1 LHQQVLQEKIEL
13 PDEKETETEL
23 QVSSEKRLPDFLPGS
38 KDHLPILFRA
48 VECARNGIVITDPLR
63 VDNPIIYAN
72 PAFSQLTGYGP
83 EQIIGRNCRFLQ
95 RDDREQVA
103 VREVREAIS
112 KEMPITTILR
122 NYKKNGSLFWNELT
136 VSPVKD
142 EKGRVINFVGVQND
156 VTARI
161 DSERRVQEFYSVIS
175 HELRTPLSSIHGAL
189 TAIEDGT
196 AGRVNSQV
204 LRLVRIAVDNSTRL
218 MRLINDILDWKKLE
232 AGKFKLSLANFDPA
246 NAVASVINELQ
257 ATAEAK
263 HVELVPRVF
272 PHHEVFADQDRIVQ
286 VLDNLTANA
295 IKFSQPNTRVIIT
308 LEAPACDTIRFSV
321 SDQGPGIPAAQ
332 MDKLF
337 VRFQQLD
344 SSDTRKKGGSGLGLA
359 ICKAIVELHGGNIGV
374 SSVVGEGSSFW
385 FEIFS

>member
-1 LHQQVLQEKIEL
+1 L
-13 PDEKETETEL
+13 PDEDQKSRQQTF
-23 QVSSEKRLPDFLPGS
+23 SAGRHANFLPGHS
-38 KDHLPILFRA
+38 DQLQLLVRA

-63 VDNPIIYAN
+63 TDNPIIYAN
-72 PAFSQLTGYGP
+72 PAFSELTGYAN

-103 VREVREAIS
+103 VKEVRDAIS
-112 KEMPITTILR
+112 KGMTITSILR
-122 NYKKNGSLFWNELT
+122 NYKKNGTLFWNELT

-142 EKGRVINFVGVQND
+142 EQGRIINFVGIQND

-161 DSERRVQEFYSVIS
+161 DSEKRVQEFYSVIS

-189 TAIEDGT
+189 TAIEEGS
-196 AGRVNSQV
+196 AGRANAQV
-204 LRLVRIAVDNSTRL
+204 MRLVRIATDNSTRL

-232 AGKFKLSLANFDPA
+232 AGKFKLNLASFDPEQ
-246 NAVASVINELQ
+246 AVTAVISELQ
-257 ATAEAK
+257 SMAEAK
-263 HVELVPRVF
+263 KVDLFAEVL
-272 PHHEVFADQDRIVQ
+272 PHHDLLADQDRIIQ
-286 VLDNLTANA
+286 VLINLTANA
-295 IKFSQPNTRVIIT
+295 IKFSPEGRRVQIR
-308 LEAPACDTIRFSV
+308 LEAPAQDTIRFSV
-321 SDQGPGIPAAQ
+321 IDRGPGIANEH

>member
-1 LHQQVLQEKIEL
+1 MPEENGEL
-13 PDEKETETEL
+13 KAKTFNENSHT
-23 QVSSEKRLPDFLPGS
+23 DFLPGR
-38 KDHLPILFRA
+38 KDHLPLLFRA

-63 VDNPIIYAN
+63 TDNPIIYSN
-72 PAFSQLTGYGP
+72 PAFSQLTGYAS

-103 VREVREAIS
+103 VKEVREAIS

-122 NYKKNGSLFWNELT
+122 NYKRNGTLFWNELT
-136 VSPVKD
+136 ISPVKD
-142 EKGRVINFVGVQND
+142 ENGRVINFVGVQND

-161 DSERRVQEFYSVIS
+161 DSEKRVQEFYSVIS

-189 TAIEDGT
+189 TAVEDGT
-196 AGRVNSQV
+196 AGKVNAQV
-204 LRLVRIAVDNSTRL
+204 MRLVRIAVDNSNRL

-232 AGKFKLSLANFDPA
+232 AGKFKLSLATFDPA
-246 NAVASVINELQ
+246 QAIVSAINELQ

-263 HVELVPRVF
+263 GIVLEPRIMT
-272 PHHEVFADQDRIVQ
+272 HHDLFADQDRIIQ
-286 VLDNLTANA
+286 VLSNLTANA
-295 IKFSQPNTRVIIT
+295 IKFSPPNSRVIIT
-308 LEAPACDTIRFSV
+308 LEAPAPDTIRFSV
-321 SDQGPGIPAAQ
+321 SDRGPGIPSEQ

-385 FEIFS
+385 FEIFG

>member
-1 LHQQVLQEKIEL
+1 MSS
-13 PDEKETETEL
+13 TERM
-23 QVSSEKRLPDFLPGS
+23 SSNPGFLPGHS
-38 KDHLPILFRA
+38 DQLQLLMRA
-48 VECARNGIVITDPLR
+48 VECARNGIVITDPSKT
-63 VDNPIIYAN
+63 DNPIIYAN
-72 PAFSQLTGYGP
+72 PAFSQLTGYAN

-95 RDDREQVA
+95 RDDREQPA
-103 VREVREAIS
+103 VKELRDAIKKEV
-112 KEMPITTILR
+112 PITTILK
-122 NYKKNGSLFWNELT
+122 NYRRNGSHFWNELT

-142 EKGRVINFVGVQND
+142 ENGKVANFVGVQND

-189 TAIEDGT
+189 TAVEDGS

-204 LRLVRIAVDNSTRL
+204 MRLVRIAVDNSTRL
-218 MRLINDILDWKKLE
+218 MRLINDILDWKQLE
-232 AGKFKLSLANFDPA
+232 AGKFKLTLANFDPQQ
-246 NAVASVINELQ
+246 AVDAVVQELQ
-257 ATAEAK
+257 ATAETK
-263 HVELVPRVF
+263 KVSLVSEIM
-272 PHHEVFADQDRIVQ
+272 PHHSILADQDRVIQ
-286 VLDNLTANA
+286 ILSNLTANA
-295 IKFSQPNTRVIIT
+295 IKFSPPKGRVTIR
-308 LEAPACDTIRFSV
+308 LEAPASDTVRFTV
-321 SDQGPGIPAAQ
+321 TDEGPGILPEQ

-374 SSVVGEGSSFW
+374 SSRVNEGSSFW

>member
-1 LHQQVLQEKIEL
+1 MSEEA
-13 PDEKETETEL
+13 ET
-23 QVSSEKRLPDFLPGS
+23 QAKSQPQPSSESRHTDFLPGHS
-38 KDHLPILFRA
+38 DHLPLLFRA

-63 VDNPIIYAN
+63 PDNPIIYAN
-72 PAFSQLTGYGP
+72 PAFSQLTGYAA

-95 RDDREQVA
+95 RDDRDQAA
-103 VREVREAIS
+103 VKEIREAII
-112 KEMPITTILR
+112 KEVPITTILR
-122 NYKKNGSLFWNELT
+122 NYKKNGTLFWNELT
-136 VSPVKD
+136 ISPVRD

-189 TAIEDGT
+189 TAIEDGS
-196 AGRVNSQV
+196 AGRASAQV
-204 LRLVRIAVDNSTRL
+204 MRLVKIAVDNSTRL

-232 AGKFKLSLANFDPA
+232 AGKFKLSLATFDPA
-246 NAVASVINELQ
+246 QAVSSTISELQ

-263 HVELVPRVF
+263 GVDLVPQIH
-272 PHHEVFADQDRIVQ
+272 PYHEIHADQDRLVQ
-286 VLDNLTANA
+286 VLSNLVANA
-295 IKFSQPNTRVIIT
+295 IKFSPPESRVIIA
-308 LEAPACDTIRFSV
+308 LEAPSSDTIRFSV
-321 SDQGPGIPAAQ
+321 TDNGPGIPSEQ
-332 MDKLF
+332 MEKLF

-359 ICKAIVELHGGNIGV
+359 ISKAIVELHGGNIGV

>member
-1 LHQQVLQEKIEL
+1 MIKL
-13 PDEKETETEL
+13 PDEKDIEL
-23 QVSSEKRLPDFLPGS
+23 KSPAIVENHHSDFLPGRS
-38 KDHLPILFRA
+38 DHLAILFRA
-48 VECARNGIVITDPLR
+48 VECARNGIVITDPSR
-63 VDNPIIYAN
+63 ADNPIIYAN
-72 PAFSQLTGYGP
+72 PAFSQLTGYAT

-103 VREVREAIS
+103 VKEIREAIN
-112 KEMPITTILR
+112 KEMPITTILK
-122 NYKKNGSLFWNELT
+122 NYKRNGALFWNELT
-136 VSPVKD
+136 ISPVRD
-142 EKGRVINFVGVQND
+142 DHGRVINFVGVQND

-196 AGRVNSQV
+196 AGRVNAQV
-204 LRLVRIAVDNSTRL
+204 MRLIKIAVDNSTRL

-232 AGKFKLSLANFDPA
+232 AGKFKLSLANFDPG
-246 NAVASVINELQ
+246 NTVDSVINELQ
-257 ATAEAK
+257 AMAETK
-263 HVELVPRVF
+263 GVQLVSRIM
-272 PHHEVFADQDRIVQ
+272 PHHELFADQDRIIQ
-286 VLDNLTANA
+286 VLSNLTANA
-295 IKFSQPNTRVIIT
+295 IKFSPPNSRVIIT
-308 LEAPACDTIRFSV
+308 LEAPARDTIRFSV
-321 SDQGPGIPAAQ
+321 SDNGPGIPSEQ

-359 ICKAIVELHGGNIGV
+359 ISKAIVELHGGNIGV

>member
-1 LHQQVLQEKIEL
+1 MIKL
-13 PDEKETETEL
+13 PDEKEIEL
-23 QVSSEKRLPDFLPGS
+23 KTPANGENRHTDFLPGS
-38 KDHLPILFRA
+38 NDHLPILFRA
-48 VECARNGIVITDPLR
+48 VECARNGIVITDPSR

-72 PAFSQLTGYGP
+72 PAFSQLTGYAT

-103 VREVREAIS
+103 VKEIREAIS
-112 KEMPITTILR
+112 KQMPITTILK
-122 NYKKNGSLFWNELT
+122 NYKRNGALFWNELT
-136 VSPVKD
+136 ISPVRD
-142 EKGRVINFVGVQND
+142 DKGRVINFVGVQND

-204 LRLVRIAVDNSTRL
+204 MRLIRIAVDNSTRL

-232 AGKFKLSLANFDPA
+232 AGKFKLSLSNFDPG
-246 NAVASVINELQ
+246 NTVTSVINELQ
-257 ATAEAK
+257 ATAETQG
-263 HVELVPRVF
+263 VELVSRIM
-272 PHHEVFADQDRIVQ
+272 PHHEVFADQDRIIQ
-286 VLDNLTANA
+286 VLSNLTANA
-295 IKFSQPNTRVIIT
+295 IKFSPPNSRVIIT
-308 LEAPACDTIRFSV
+308 LEAPASDTIRFSV
-321 SDQGPGIPAAQ
+321 SDNGPGIPSEQ

>member
-1 LHQQVLQEKIEL
+1 M
-13 PDEKETETEL
+13 ETKHT
-23 QVSSEKRLPDFLPGS
+23 DFLPGRG
-38 KDHLPILFRA
+38 DHLPILFRA

-63 VDNPIIYAN
+63 TDNPIIYAN
-72 PAFSQLTGYGP
+72 PAFSQITGYAN

-103 VREVREAIS
+103 VKEVREAIS

-122 NYKKNGSLFWNELT
+122 NYKRNGTLFWNELT
-136 VSPVKD
+136 ISPVKD
-142 EKGRVINFVGVQND
+142 EHGRTINFVGIQND

-175 HELRTPLSSIHGAL
+175 HELRTPLTSIHGAL
-189 TAIEDGT
+189 TAVEDGS
-196 AGRVNSQV
+196 AGKINAQV
-204 LRLVRIAVDNSTRL
+204 MRLVRIAVDNSTRL
-218 MRLINDILDWKKLE
+218 MRLINDILDWKTLE
-232 AGKFKLSLANFDPA
+232 AGKFKLNSASFDPGKA
-246 NAVASVINELQ
+246 IAAVISELLPM
-257 ATAEAK
+257 AEAK
-263 HVELVPRVF
+263 SISLIPDIM
-272 PHHEVFADQDRIVQ
+272 PHHNVYADQDRIIQ
-286 VLDNLTANA
+286 VLNNLTANA
-295 IKFSQPNTRVIIT
+295 IKYSPTNSQVTIR
-308 LEAPACDTIRFSV
+308 LEAPSNDTIRFSV
-321 SDQGPGIPAAQ
+321 TDKGPGIPHEQ

-359 ICKAIVELHGGNIGV
+359 ISKAIVELHGGNIGV

>member
-1 LHQQVLQEKIEL
+1 L
-13 PDEKETETEL
+13 PDESEIESKTPRNSE
-23 QVSSEKRLPDFLPGS
+23 SSHTDFLPGHS
-38 KDHLPILFRA
+38 DHLPILFRA

-72 PAFSQLTGYGP
+72 PAFSQLTGYAT

-103 VREVREAIS
+103 VKEVREAIS

-122 NYKKNGSLFWNELT
+122 NYKRNGTLFWNELT
-136 VSPVKD
+136 ISPVRD
-142 EKGRVINFVGVQND
+142 ERGRVINFVGVQND

-189 TAIEDGT
+189 TAVEDGT
-196 AGRVNSQV
+196 AGRVNAQV
-204 LRLVRIAVDNSTRL
+204 MRLVKIAVDNSTRL

-232 AGKFKLSLANFDPA
+232 SGKFKLNLAFFDPA
-246 NAVASVINELQ
+246 NAINSVINELQ
-257 ATAEAK
+257 ANSESK
-263 HVELVPRVF
+263 GVELVPQIM
-272 PHHEVFADQDRIVQ
+272 PHHDIYADEDRIIQ
-286 VLDNLTANA
+286 VLNNLTANA
-295 IKFSQPNTRVIIT
+295 IKFSPPNSRVLIT
-308 LEAPACDTIRFSV
+308 LEAPARDTVRFSV
-321 SDQGPGIPAAQ
+321 SDKGPGIPSEQ

-359 ICKAIVELHGGNIGV
+359 ISKAIVELHGGNIGV

-385 FEIFS
+385 FEIFG

>member
-1 LHQQVLQEKIEL
+1 MPEDNGEL
-13 PDEKETETEL
+13 KAKTFNENSHT
-23 QVSSEKRLPDFLPGS
+23 DFLPGH
-38 KDHLPILFRA
+38 KDHLPLLFRA

-63 VDNPIIYAN
+63 TDNPIIYAN
-72 PAFSQLTGYGP
+72 PAFSQLTGYAS

-103 VREVREAIS
+103 VKEVREAIS

-122 NYKKNGSLFWNELT
+122 NYKRNGTLFWNELT
-136 VSPVKD
+136 ISPVKD
-142 EKGRVINFVGVQND
+142 ENGRVINFVGVQND

-161 DSERRVQEFYSVIS
+161 DSEKRVQEFYSVIS

-189 TAIEDGT
+189 TAVEDGT
-196 AGRVNSQV
+196 AGKVNAQV
-204 LRLVRIAVDNSTRL
+204 MRLVRIAVDNSNRL

-232 AGKFKLSLANFDPA
+232 AGKFKLSLATFDPA
-246 NAVASVINELQ
+246 QAIESAINELQ

-263 HVELVPRVF
+263 GIVLEPRIMT
-272 PHHEVFADQDRIVQ
+272 HHDLFADQDRIIQ
-286 VLDNLTANA
+286 VLSNLTANA
-295 IKFSQPNTRVIIT
+295 IKYSPPNSRVIIT
-308 LEAPACDTIRFSV
+308 LEAPASDTIRFSV
-321 SDQGPGIPAAQ
+321 SDRGPGIPSEQ

-385 FEIFS
+385 FEIFG

>member
-1 LHQQVLQEKIEL
+1 M
-13 PDEKETETEL
+13 PDEDQKSRQQTF
-23 QVSSEKRLPDFLPGS
+23 SAGRHANFLPGHS
-38 KDHLPILFRA
+38 DQLQLLVRA

-63 VDNPIIYAN
+63 TDNPIIYAN
-72 PAFSQLTGYGP
+72 PAFSELTGYAN

-103 VREVREAIS
+103 VKEVRDAIS
-112 KEMPITTILR
+112 KGMTITSILR
-122 NYKKNGSLFWNELT
+122 NYKKNGTLFWNELT

-142 EKGRVINFVGVQND
+142 EQGRIINFVGIQND

-161 DSERRVQEFYSVIS
+161 DSEKRVQEFYSVIS

-189 TAIEDGT
+189 TAIEEGS
-196 AGRVNSQV
+196 AGRANAQV
-204 LRLVRIAVDNSTRL
+204 MRLVRIATDNSTRL

-232 AGKFKLSLANFDPA
+232 AGKFKLNLASFDPEQ
-246 NAVASVINELQ
+246 AVTAVISELQ
-257 ATAEAK
+257 SMAEAK
-263 HVELVPRVF
+263 KVDLFAEVL
-272 PHHEVFADQDRIVQ
+272 PHHDLLADQDRIIQ
-286 VLDNLTANA
+286 VLINLTANA
-295 IKFSQPNTRVIIT
+295 IKFSPEGRRVQIR
-308 LEAPACDTIRFSV
+308 LEAPAQDTIRFSV
-321 SDQGPGIPAAQ
+321 IDRGPGIANEH